1 LKIIVYTYI
10 TQAINMPKSK
20 HFSNKGFQ
28 CFPLAF
34 IQNIEFQFKYLME
47 VISLRSQWV
56 GGGEMGY

>member
-1 LKIIVYTYI
+1 
-10 TQAINMPKSK
+10 MPKSK